1 MSTVTASASA
11 PEASRRHAA
20 GMHGPHARAC
30 RSISIAPAGMRR
42 ADARSDG
49 ALGSVPRSPDHR

>member
-20 GMHGPHARAC
+20 GMHGPPAHAC

-42 ADARSDG
+42 ADAHSDG
-49 ALGSVPRSPDHR
+49 ALGSVPR